1 MIIFLKFPCGIEKKM
16 EIYYLTMG
24 WDRVAKRT
32 ILSKYMYFLNSIT
45 LRQFLLKLNKNKN
58 LKVVLKHCGGEKRKK
73 NTVEKIIGEFFYY

>member
-1 MIIFLKFPCGIEKKM
+1 
-16 EIYYLTMG
+16 MG

-58 LKVVLKHCGGEKRKK
+58 LKVVLKHCGGKKGKKILWKR
-73 NTVEKIIGEFFYY
+73 

>member
-1 MIIFLKFPCGIEKKM
+1 M

-45 LRQFLLKLNKNKN
+45 LRQFLLKLNNKNKN
-58 LKVVLKHCGGEKRKK
+58 LKVVLKHWGGKKEKKYCGKDNRGIFLLLVRLGQK
-73 NTVEKIIGEFFYY
+73 